1 MTHNKHTEMI
11 QKWLVADT
19 DDLECLYCYEK
30 GELALDFVSLVVGCG
45 KCGEMGGVDYKTG
58 QMHKGEEIE
67 WYCYCCSLMFPT
79 GGERIIEDEKGQ
91 VIEDSV

>member
-1 MTHNKHTEMI
+1 MI

-79 GGERIIEDEKGQ
+79 GGERIIEDEKGK